1 MASPAEVRA
10 LYRAFL
16 RVSHSFPHYNLKDY
30 IKRRAQLGFRMH
42 AGETDKEALQT
53 ILAEAKVE
61 LQVAQRQSVV
71 YSMYERPHRNVID
84 LRRKA

>member
-1 MASPAEVRA
+1 
-10 LYRAFL
+10 
-16 RVSHSFPHYNLKDY
+16 
-30 IKRRAQLGFRMH
+30 MH